1 MSALTTIRH
10 QLSRAVPAPHPLS
23 SKDTG
28 RAVGQVEPTRRR
40 VARTA
45 AIAIAVGVF
54 VLPLIPVAV
63 WAVADRWSYPA
74 VVPSVW
80 GLSGARAAW
89 DQGIGTSAVQSL
101 SLGVLVSAL
110 ATPLGALAGR
120 ALALHRVRG
129 RAFVTLA
136 LFAPIAVPPFA
147 VVMGLATV
155 ALHLRIPGVVMLVA
169 ALVTAALPYTTYV
182 MHAAYSR
189 YDSGF
194 DEVARTLGASG
205 WARLRWVHLPLVEPA
220 LLTAAFLAFLVAW
233 GDYVLTLVLG
243 AGRIVTLQ
251 QLLGATAAGSGNEPT
266 VAVLAVATAA
276 PAVLMLV
283 FVKGVQRWRQR

>member
-1 MSALTTIRH
+1 MSSLTTLRG
-10 QLSRAVPAPHPLS
+10 QFSCARPAPHPAGS
-23 SKDTG
+23 PDTG
-28 RAVGQVEPTRRR
+28 GMVGHVEPLRRR
-40 VARTA
+40 ASRAA
-45 AIAIAVGVF
+45 AIVIAVGLF
-54 VLPLIPVAV
+54 VLPLVPLAV
-63 WAVADRWSYPA
+63 WAVADQWSYPA
-74 VVPSVW
+74 VVPGEW

-89 DQGIGTSAVQSL
+89 DQGVGASMVQSFW
-101 SLGVLVSAL
+101 LGVLVSAL

-120 ALALHRVRG
+120 ALALPRVRG
-129 RAFVTLA
+129 KAFVTLA

-155 ALHLRIPGVVMLVA
+155 ALHLRIPGAVVLVA

-189 YDSGF
+189 YDTGF
-194 DEVARTLGASG
+194 EEVARTLGAST

-251 QLLGATAAGSGNEPT
+251 QLLGATASGSGNEPT

-276 PAVLMLV
+276 PAVLLLV
-283 FVKGVQRWRQR
+283 LVKTAQRWRQR